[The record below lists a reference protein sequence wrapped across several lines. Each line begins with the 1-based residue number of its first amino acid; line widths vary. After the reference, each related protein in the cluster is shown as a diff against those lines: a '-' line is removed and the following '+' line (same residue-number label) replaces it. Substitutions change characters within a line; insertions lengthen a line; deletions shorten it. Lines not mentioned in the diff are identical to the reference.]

1 MNRTA
6 TFHATYSKLPA
17 RFYER
22 VRPAR
27 VPEPK
32 LLAWNQSL
40 ADELGLGELEDD
52 ARLFSGNELP
62 PGADPIAL
70 AYAGHQFGQFVPR
83 LGDGRAVLLGELPGS
98 DGRLRD
104 IQLKGSGR
112 TPFSRGGDGKS
123 WLGPVIREYLLSEA
137 MHAMGVPT
145 TRALAAVTTGEQV
158 FREAAGLPIK
168 AVHAD
173 LRRFPSHLDA
183 KADAIVCMGDTLT
196 HLATLDDVVSL
207 LVAVSATLALPGGI
221 LTRVAASHVR
231 VGTFEYFAAR
241 QDADAVQKL
250 LDFAIERHYPDVRD
264 DESPRLAFF
273 GKVVEAQA
281 ELVAHWMSIG
291 FIHGVMNTDNT
302 TVSGETLDYGPC
314 AFMDEFEYGKVF
326 SSIDVYGRYAFGRQP
341 SIAHWNLAR
350 LADCL
355 LLLGDEPSVFEE
367 ELDRFAGLFES
378 AWLGRMRRKLGLT
391 TSEPGDGDLVGEW
404 LAYLQENGLDFTLSF
419 RRLATRLAAEGRPEF
434 GEAEEKWGQ
443 RVKRQPEDT
452 LAIREMMDDAN
463 PLFIPRNHQVER
475 AIRSAVDGDFTVFRE
490 LDRLLRR
497 PFEEQP
503 EFARYGEPPEP
514 ADRVERTFC
523 GT

>member
-158 FREAAGLPIK
+158 FREAAGLP
-168 AVHAD
+168 
-173 LRRFPSHLDA
+173 
-183 KADAIVCMGDTLT
+183 
-196 HLATLDDVVSL
+196 
-207 LVAVSATLALPGGI
+207 GGI

-326 SSIDVYGRYAFGRQP
+326 SSIDVYGRYAFSRQP

-434 GEAEEKWGQ
+434 GEAEEKWRQ

>member
-1 MNRTA
+1 MNRHPRIPA
-6 TFHATYSKLPA
+6 FQSIYAQLPG

-22 VRPAR
+22 TKPAR
-27 VPEPK
+27 VPQPG
-32 LLAWNQSL
+32 LLLWNETL
-40 ADELGLGELEDD
+40 AAELGLDD
-52 ARLFSGNELP
+52 LAGDDSAIAEYFSGNALP
-62 PGADPIAL
+62 AGADPVAL

-83 LGDGRAVLLGELPGS
+83 LGDGRAVLLGELPGP

-104 IQLKGSGR
+104 VQLKGSGR

-158 FREAAGLPIK
+158 FREAAGLP
-168 AVHAD
+168 
-173 LRRFPSHLDA
+173 
-183 KADAIVCMGDTLT
+183 
-196 HLATLDDVVSL
+196 
-207 LVAVSATLALPGGI
+207 GGI
-221 LTRVAASHVR
+221 LARVAASHVR

-241 QDADAVQKL
+241 QDADAVQRL
-250 LDFAIERHYPDVRD
+250 LDFAIERHYPEVRD
-264 DESPRLAFF
+264 RESPGLAFF

-404 LAYLQENGLDFTLSF
+404 LAYLQENGLDFTLGF
-419 RRLATRLAAEGRPEF
+419 RRLATRIGAEDRPEF
-434 GEAEEKWGQ
+434 GEVEEKWRQ
-443 RVKRQPEDT
+443 RVEGQPEDAS
-452 LAIREMMDDAN
+452 AIRRMMDGAN

-497 PFEEQP
+497 PFDEQP